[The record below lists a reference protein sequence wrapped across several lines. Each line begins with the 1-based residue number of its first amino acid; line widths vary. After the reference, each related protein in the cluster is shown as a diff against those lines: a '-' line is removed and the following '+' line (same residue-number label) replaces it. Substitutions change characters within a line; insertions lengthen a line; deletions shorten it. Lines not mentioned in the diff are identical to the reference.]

1 MSCCIWQSERWLT
14 MNYIENIFVC
24 LAAPLAVAIICVR
37 SPGRTSLLF
46 VLGGMTACLLSSY
59 ISTFLASAFG
69 IDYIA
74 ASITLTPVVE
84 ETMKMLPLLFYL
96 LVFEPEKE
104 YIPGSVIM
112 TAAGFATFENV
123 CYLIQNGTS
132 EFFSLLI
139 RGFGTGAMHI
149 VCGVI
154 IITGLMSL
162 WDKRWLRAAGTA
174 GLLAAVVTYHGI
186 YNMLVLQSGIVAY
199 IGYLIP
205 LISSVIIILSR
216 SLTTK

>member
-1 MSCCIWQSERWLT
+1 
-14 MNYIENIFVC
+14 MNYIENIFIC
-24 LAAPLAVAIICVR
+24 LAAPLLVSVICVR
-37 SPGRTSLLF
+37 SRGRISLLF
-46 VLGGMTACLLSSY
+46 VLGGMTVCLLSSY
-59 ISTFLASAFG
+59 ISTFLASVFG
-69 IDYIA
+69 IDFVS

-96 LVFEPEKE
+96 LVFEPDRE

-132 EFFSLLI
+132 QFFSLLI

-154 IITGLMSL
+154 IFSGLKNPL
-162 WDKRWLRAAGTA
+162 PLKEP
-174 GLLAAVVTYHGI
+174 AVPAHFLCGFA
-186 YNMLVLQSGIVAY
+186 VLQRFCV
-199 IGYLIP
+199 
-205 LISSVIIILSR
+205 
-216 SLTTK
+216 